1 MSAVAH
7 LCGRLRT
14 PFHVAERDRPQVPH
28 RLSVDEPDR
37 PPTPRREPGRKQRFN
52 SRPQRRPSPETLLVV
67 DGTLRLVA
75 DGTEVDVRAGEMY
88 IVEAGVEHAVR
99 PGSRGTLVIVEHASN
114 AAQCCD
120 RDCSP

>member
-1 MSAVAH
+1 MNVVDIRSTAAELPDAWSSLLLGHVGSSGVKV
-7 LCGRLRT
+7 LKMDGRPLASES
-14 PFHVAERDRPQVPH
+14 HDAAEA
-28 RLSVDEPDR
+28 
-37 PPTPRREPGRKQRFN
+37 
-52 SRPQRRPSPETLLVV
+52 LLVV